1 MSNVLEKIEHLA
13 EYVTFSHFCDQFLN
27 LSSIDSSRNV
37 TLYFLLDISIFQGR
51 NYKKN
56 KNMLVQTIDEKFEL
70 YRHNQKSKQHC
81 FSSKTFQNKSLKHR
95 NWKIPG
101 DCQDN

>member
-1 MSNVLEKIEHLA
+1 
-13 EYVTFSHFCDQFLN
+13 
-27 LSSIDSSRNV
+27 
-37 TLYFLLDISIFQGR
+37 
-51 NYKKN
+51 
-56 KNMLVQTIDEKFEL
+56 MLVQTIDEKFEL

>member
-1 MSNVLEKIEHLA
+1 
-13 EYVTFSHFCDQFLN
+13 
-27 LSSIDSSRNV
+27 
-37 TLYFLLDISIFQGR
+37 
-51 NYKKN
+51 
-56 KNMLVQTIDEKFEL
+56 MLVQTIDEKFEL

-101 DCQDN
+101 DCQDNQSFSKLGSFKIQEFLGGPKISRSFQWDGNTVFAKTKAVVVIVVLTLETLLLLVSMQN